1 MLLKHLF
8 NSTHIEEFAKSLVMD
23 FTRRFPPSLQQE
35 GKKAEKKL
43 ASALSHLHQQAY
55 QFHAEHKM
63 GIYKKAKLS
72 NTLKWELKESG
83 YDDALIGEIIKGMLV
98 TLARKR

>member
-8 NSTHIEEFAKSLVMD
+8 NSSQVEEFAQSLVKE
-23 FTRRFPPSLQQE
+23 FTRLFPPSLQHE
-35 GKKAEKKL
+35 DKKGEKKL
-43 ASALSHLHQQAY
+43 AAALNHLHQQAY

-72 NTLKWELKESG
+72 NTLKWGLKESG
-83 YDDALIGEIIKGMLV
+83 YDDALIDELIKSMLV
-98 TLARKR
+98 SLARKR